1 MNSLIIASYKIFYY
15 HWYDNDNHNYYPLI
29 SWILILN
36 VRKAH
41 NLNAAAFQIFLLKKK
56 KKKLSIL
63 FSVVHFLY

>member
-29 SWILILN
+29 SWILTLN
-36 VRKAH
+36 VRRAH

-56 KKKLSIL
+56 YIYIIL
-63 FSVVHFLY
+63 FSVILFLY